1 MNKQLDLNQYYDS
14 LHDAGKIM
22 YDKLKSFIYQ
32 DSDNVC
38 EMLFVSN
45 PYFYVKEYE
54 HIKPHY
60 RPSVILVFYKDHVNI
75 FAHAVKDYKSELNIY
90 KITDKNTLQI
100 YYDKPLLNEILIK
113 VFKQSLQPID

>member
-22 YDKLKSFIYQ
+22 YDQLKSFIYQ

-100 YYDKPLLNEILIK
+100 YYDKPLLNEILIN
-113 VFKQSLQPID
+113 VFKQSLQPLV